1 MYLHVNLNLDNS
13 THLYYSSGV
22 SAGGSTKGNCGRS
35 QVSLTSSII
44 STINHFDF
52 NHWKVYLNSM
62 TIPCKPRIR
71 RFLRT
76 ELSSSQLDLLSSR
89 SEVSVGFLFLFL
101 ELFALVVEGWGWIFI
116 SRSRPDRMFWPVW
129 ILGGR
134 PASRASAVQV
144 SQFNRNHRHHHHHN
158 CNQHSNHHQRWCIAL
173 MEHPVIQKCQ
183 SVEKL
188 ESFKSI
194 FLQRRS
200 IFILWYMESWILLA
214 LGWN

>member
-1 MYLHVNLNLDNS
+1 MECIFILIS
-13 THLYYSSGV
+13 TLTILLIYIIL
-22 SAGGSTKGNCGRS
+22 
-35 QVSLTSSII
+35 QVSVLEAQLKATVGEVKYLSPPQLYPQLIILISITEKCI
-44 STINHFDF
+44 WILWQFRVNQEFEGFSAQNCRAVNWTCSPHEARYRSDF
-52 NHWKVYLNSM
+52 CLYFW
-62 TIPCKPRIR
+62 I
-71 RFLRT
+71 F
-76 ELSSSQLDLLSSR
+76 
-89 SEVSVGFLFLFL
+89 
-101 ELFALVVEGWGWIFI
+101 FALVVEGWWWFFI

-129 ILGGR
+129 ILGGC

-144 SQFNRNHRHHHHHN
+144 SQFHRNHRHHHHHN
-158 CNQHSNHHQRWCIAL
+158 CNHHQRWCIAL